1 MLPIPG
7 EYQPTMPNA
16 AQRGDTPTI
25 QGYRLVRVLGDG
37 GMSTVYLAEQAS
49 LGREVALKLMR
60 PEALEDEVSRRRF
73 ENETRTI
80 ARLRHPNIVGI
91 HDVGRSSDGLPWFT
105 MPYLARGHL
114 GQRDY
119 AGKEDAVRHILRAL
133 LDALEYAHGRGV
145 VHRDVKPENVMFD
158 DGDRPLLTDFGIA
171 QRRGYGS
178 RVTHAGFA
186 VGSTAYMPPEQ
197 ARGEAVDP
205 RADLYAVGVLGWEK
219 LTGRLPYVAADALS
233 MALQHV
239 QKPIPRLPARY
250 RHWQRFFD
258 RALAKS
264 PDKRFADARQMREAL
279 ADVPAPAT
287 GLRGELGDVFAGFR
301 SNVRPARAF
310 AVLAL
315 VGVLGFGAWRG
326 LGLWRANLDENVP
339 TSSDAVAGL
348 PAPDLPRGHGAVVG
362 EDSEPMFRPLPES
375 PAERWLSSVDA
386 QLRAGRLTAPGE
398 GNAYDSLLAAWHAD
412 ASHPRLGAS
421 SAKVVDALSARAV
434 AALREGRLDQAKD
447 AVDRADALASRIA
460 QPQADDATRRLRRQL
475 GTAFAGSVEAAL
487 AARDEDAVKRLLAFA
502 RSTRLPGAQV
512 ASLAARAEAM
522 PKPGDV
528 LPGPFGGVEVVQRGD
543 ALVGV
548 AQRPVSRDDYQ
559 RFARATSRTPT
570 LCRERAS
577 LLRIVKPR
585 DWQSPGFEQGANDP
599 VVCISYADASAYVQW
614 LQKQT
619 GDRYRLPRAGEVA
632 ASGGGG
638 SHRVSQWTEAC
649 SGGCGTRVVAGKGWR
664 GGGETRPLDASRGYD
679 DVGFRLVRDLS
690 P

>member
-1 MLPIPG
+1 
-7 EYQPTMPNA
+7 MPKLA
-16 AQRGDTPTI
+16 HRGDTPTI
-25 QGYRLVRVLGDG
+25 QGYRLLRVLGDG
-37 GMSTVYLAEQAS
+37 GMSTVYLAAQAS

-119 AGKEDAVRHILRAL
+119 AGNEDAVRHILRAL

-219 LTGRLPYVAADALS
+219 LVGRLPYVASDALS

-279 ADVPAPAT
+279 ADVPSPAT
-287 GLRGELGDVFAGFR
+287 GLRSDVGDVFAAFR
-301 SNVRPARAF
+301 ANFRPWRTF
-310 AVLAL
+310 AALAL
-315 VGVLGFGAWRG
+315 AGALGFAGWQA

-339 TSSDAVAGL
+339 TRTDAVAGL
-348 PAPDLPRGHGAVVG
+348 PTPDLPLGHAAVVG
-362 EDSEPMFRPLPES
+362 EDSEPLFRPLPES
-375 PAERWLSSVDA
+375 PAERWLSAADS
-386 QLRAGRLTAPGE
+386 QLRAGQLTSPQS

-412 ASHPRLGAS
+412 AAHPRLGAS
-421 SAKVVDALSARAV
+421 GGKVVDALAAQAV
-434 AALREGRLDQAKD
+434 DALRNGKLDRAKD
-447 AVDRADALASRIA
+447 AVDRADALAAHIA
-460 QPQADDATRRLRRQL
+460 QPQTDDAGRRLRRQL
-475 GTAFAGSVEAAL
+475 GTAFAGAVEAAL
-487 AARDEDAVKRLLAFA
+487 AARDENGVQRLLGFA
-502 RSTRLPGAQV
+502 RVVRLPGVQV

-522 PKPGDV
+522 PRPGDI
-528 LPGPFGGVEVVQRGD
+528 LPGPFGGVEIVQHGD
-543 ALVGV
+543 ALIGV

-559 RFARATSRTPT
+559 RFAKATSRTPT

-585 DWQSPGFEQGANDP
+585 DWQSPGFEQAANDP
-599 VVCISYADASAYVQW
+599 VVCVSWADAVAYVQW

-619 GDRYRLPRAGEVA
+619 GEHYRLPRGGELAAAGGA
-632 ASGGGG
+632 G
-638 SHRVSQWTEAC
+638 SHRVSQWLDAC
-649 SGGCGTRVVAGKGWR
+649 HGGCGTRVVAGNSWR

-679 DVGFRLVRDLS
+679 DVGFRLVRDLT

>member
-1 MLPIPG
+1 
-7 EYQPTMPNA
+7 MPNT
-16 AQRGDTPTI
+16 AQSGDTPTI
-25 QGYRLVRVLGDG
+25 QGYRLLRVLGDG

-91 HDVGRSSDGLPWFT
+91 HDVGRSGDGLPWFT

-119 AGKEDAVRHILRAL
+119 AGNEDAVRHILRSL
-133 LDALEYAHGRGV
+133 LDALDYAHGRGV

-205 RADLYAVGVLGWEK
+205 RADLYSVGVLGWEK
-219 LTGRLPYVAADALS
+219 LTGRLPYVAGDALS

-279 ADVPAPAT
+279 ADIPSPAT
-287 GLRGELGDVFAGFR
+287 GLRSDVGDVFAAFR
-301 SNVRPARAF
+301 ANFHPWRTLALL
-310 AVLAL
+310 VLAAAL
-315 VGVLGFGAWRG
+315 G
-326 LGLWRANLDENVP
+326 LGGWQALRLWRANLDENVP
-339 TSSDAVAGL
+339 TRSDAVAGL
-348 PAPDLPRGHGAVVG
+348 PAPDALPGHAVIVG
-362 EDSEPMFRPLPES
+362 EDSEPLLRPLPES
-375 PAERWLSSVDA
+375 PAERWLFALDS
-386 QLRAGRLTAPGE
+386 QLRSGQVTSPRGN
-398 GNAYDSLLAAWHAD
+398 NAYDSLLAAWHAD
-412 ASHPRLGAS
+412 AAHPRLGPAGI
-421 SAKVVDALSARAV
+421 KVIDALSAQAV
-434 AALREGRLDQAKD
+434 VAVKGGELDRAKD
-447 AVDRADALASRIA
+447 AVGRADAIAARIA
-460 QPQADDATRRLRRQL
+460 QPGTDDAARRLRRQL

-487 AARDEDAVKRLLAFA
+487 AARDEERVQRLLGFA
-502 RSTRLPGAQV
+502 RSVRLPDAQV
-512 ASLAARAEAM
+512 ASLLARAEAM

-528 LPGPFGGVEVVQRGD
+528 LPGPFGGVEVVEHGD
-543 ALVGV
+543 GLIGI

-559 RFARATSRTPT
+559 RFAKATSRTPT

-585 DWQSPGFEQGANDP
+585 DWQSPGFEQSPADP

-619 GDRYRLPRAGEVA
+619 GEHYRLPRGGELSSAGGA
-632 ASGGGG
+632 GN
-638 SHRVSQWTEAC
+638 HRVSQWTDAC
-649 SGGCGTRVVAGKGWR
+649 SGGCNQRVVAGKGWR
-664 GGGETRPLDASRGYD
+664 GGGETRALDATRGYD
-679 DVGFRLVRDLS
+679 DVGFRLVRDLA

>member
-1 MLPIPG
+1 
-7 EYQPTMPNA
+7 MPNTA
-16 AQRGDTPTI
+16 HRGDAPTI
-25 QGYRLVRVLGDG
+25 QGYRLLRVLGDG

-91 HDVGRSSDGLPWFT
+91 HDVGRSGDGLPWFT

-119 AGKEDAVRHILRAL
+119 AGNEDAVRHILRSL
-133 LDALEYAHGRGV
+133 LDALDYAHGRGV

-205 RADLYAVGVLGWEK
+205 RADLYSIGVLGWEK
-219 LTGRLPYVAADALS
+219 LTGRLPYVAGDALS

-239 QKPIPRLPARY
+239 QNPIPRLPARY

-279 ADVPAPAT
+279 ADIPSPAT
-287 GLRGELGDVFAGFR
+287 GLRSDIGDVLAAFR
-301 SNVRPARAF
+301 ANFHPWRA
-310 AVLAL
+310 LAL
-315 VGVLGFGAWRG
+315 LALAAALGVGGWQALQ
-326 LGLWRANLDENVP
+326 LWRANLDENVP
-339 TSSDAVAGL
+339 TRIDAVAGL
-348 PAPDLPRGHGAVVG
+348 PAPDAVPGQGVVVG
-362 EDSEPMFRPLPES
+362 EDSEPLFRPLPES
-375 PAERWLSSVDA
+375 PAERWLFALDS
-386 QLRAGRLTAPGE
+386 QLRAGQVTSPRDN
-398 GNAYDSLLAAWHAD
+398 NAYDSLLAAWHAD
-412 ASHPRLGAS
+412 AAHPRLGAS
-421 SAKVVDALSARAV
+421 GVKVVDALAAQSVDALKAGELAR
-434 AALREGRLDQAKD
+434 AKD
-447 AVDRADALASRIA
+447 AVDRADAIAARIA
-460 QPQADDATRRLRRQL
+460 QPRTDDATRRLRRQL
-475 GTAFAGSVEAAL
+475 GTAFAGSVETAL
-487 AARDEDAVKRLLAFA
+487 AARDEAGVQRLLAFA
-502 RSTRLPGAQV
+502 RSVRLPGAQI
-512 ASLAARAEAM
+512 ASLSARAEAM
-522 PKPGDV
+522 PMPGDL
-528 LPGPFGGVEVVQRGD
+528 LPGPFGGVEIVQHGN
-543 ALVGV
+543 ALIGI
-548 AQRPVSRDDYQ
+548 AQRAVSRDDYQ
-559 RFARATSRTPT
+559 RFAKATSRTPA

-585 DWQSPGFEQGANDP
+585 DWQSPGFEQLPNDP
-599 VVCISYADASAYVQW
+599 VVCVSHADAIAYVQW
-614 LQKQT
+614 LQKQS
-619 GDRYRLPRAGEVA
+619 GERYRLPRGDELQGAA
-632 ASGGGG
+632 ASPGK
-638 SHRVSQWTEAC
+638 RVSDWTEAR
-649 SGGCGTRVVAGKGWR
+649 GVVGTSWR
-664 GGGETRPLDASRGYD
+664 GDDKNRALDATRGYD
-679 DVGFRLVRDLS
+679 DVGFRLVRDLT

>member
-1 MLPIPG
+1 
-7 EYQPTMPNA
+7 MPNPA
-16 AQRGDTPTI
+16 HRGDAPTI
-25 QGYRLVRVLGDG
+25 QGYRLLRVLGDG
-37 GMSTVYLAEQAS
+37 GMSTVYLAEQAA

-91 HDVGRSSDGLPWFT
+91 HDVGRSGDGLPWFT

-119 AGKEDAVRHILRAL
+119 AGNEDAVRNILRAL

-197 ARGEAVDP
+197 ARGEPVDP
-205 RADLYAVGVLGWEK
+205 RADLYSVGVLGWEK
-219 LTGRLPYVAADALS
+219 LTGRLPYVAGDALS

-264 PDKRFADARQMREAL
+264 PDKRFADARQMRDAL
-279 ADVPAPAT
+279 ADIPPPAT
-287 GLRGELGDVFAGFR
+287 GLRSNVGDVLA
-301 SNVRPARAF
+301 SVRTRFHPLRTL

-315 VGVLGFGAWRG
+315 VGAFGFVGWHA
-326 LGLWRANLDENVP
+326 LQLWRANLDENVP
-339 TSSDAVAGL
+339 TRTDAAAGL
-348 PAPDLPRGHGAVVG
+348 PAPDLLPGHAAVLG
-362 EDSEPMFRPLPES
+362 DDSEPLLRPLPES
-375 PAERWLSSVDA
+375 PAERWLFAADT
-386 QLRAGRLTAPGE
+386 QLRAGRLTAPRDD
-398 GNAYDSLLAAWHAD
+398 NAYDSLLAAWHAD
-412 ASHPRLGAS
+412 ATHPRLAAS
-421 SAKVVDALSARAV
+421 GGKLVDAL
-434 AALREGRLDQAKD
+434 AALALAAVQDGRLDQARD
-447 AVDRADALASRIA
+447 AVDRADALDTRIA
-460 QPQADDATRRLRRQL
+460 LPATGEATRRMRRRL
-475 GTAFAGSVEAAL
+475 GTAFAGAVEQAL
-487 AARDEDAVKRLLAFA
+487 ATRDEAGVQRLLAFA
-502 RSTRLPGAQV
+502 RATRLSGAQV
-512 ASLAARAEAM
+512 AAASARVEAQ
-522 PKPGDV
+522 PRPGDV
-528 LPGPFGGVEVVQRGD
+528 LPEAQFGGLEVVRHGD
-543 ALVGV
+543 ALIGV
-548 AQRPVSRDDYQ
+548 AQRAVSRDDYQ
-559 RFARATSRTPT
+559 RFARATSRPAT

-585 DWQSPGFEQGANDP
+585 DWRSPGFEQATGDP
-599 VVCISYADASAYVQW
+599 VVCVSYADAAAYAQW

-619 GDRYRLPRAGEVA
+619 GERYRLPRSGEVA
-632 ASGGGG
+632 GAAGSGE
-638 SHRVSQWTEAC
+638 HHVSQWLDAC
-649 SGGCGTRVVAGKGWR
+649 QGGCGQRMVAGKGWR
-664 GGGETRPLDASRGYD
+664 GGDGRALDASRGYD

>member
-1 MLPIPG
+1 
-7 EYQPTMPNA
+7 MPNPA
-16 AQRGDTPTI
+16 HRGDAPTI

-37 GMSTVYLAEQAS
+37 GMSTVYLAEQAA

-91 HDVGRSSDGLPWFT
+91 HDVGRSGDGLPWFT

-119 AGKEDAVRHILRAL
+119 VGNEDGVRNILRAL

-205 RADLYAVGVLGWEK
+205 RADLYSVGVLGWEK
-219 LTGRLPYVAADALS
+219 LTGKLPYIAGDALS

-264 PDKRFADARQMREAL
+264 PDKRFVDARQMREAL
-279 ADVPAPAT
+279 ADIPPPAT
-287 GLRGELGDVFAGFR
+287 GMRMSVGDAFAGFR
-301 SNVRPARAF
+301 ARFHPLRAL
-310 AVLAL
+310 ALLAL
-315 VGVLGFGAWRG
+315 VGALGFGGWQALR
-326 LGLWRANLDENVP
+326 LWRANLDENVP
-339 TSSDAVAGL
+339 TSTDAAAGL
-348 PAPDLPRGHGAVVG
+348 PMPDIAPGHGALVG
-362 EDSEPMFRPLPES
+362 EDSEPLLRPLPES
-375 PAERWLSSVDA
+375 PAERWLFAADS
-386 QLRAGRLTAPGE
+386 QLRAGQVTLPRG

-412 ASHPRLGAS
+412 ATHPRLGATGG
-421 SAKVVDALSARAV
+421 KVVDALAAQAVDALGDAELARAK
-434 AALREGRLDQAKD
+434 E
-447 AVDRADALASRIA
+447 AVDRADALDTRIA
-460 QPQADDATRRLRRQL
+460 QPQTRDALRRLRRRL
-475 GTAFAGSVEAAL
+475 GTAFAATVEKAL
-487 AARDEDAVKRLLAFA
+487 AARDQEGVQRLLAFG
-502 RSTRLPGAQV
+502 RSVHLPGKQV
-512 ASLAARAEAM
+512 AALSARADAM
-522 PKPGDV
+522 PQAGDV
-528 LPGPFGGVEVVQRGD
+528 LPGPFGGVEVVRHGE
-543 ALVGV
+543 ALLGV
-548 AQRPVSRDDYQ
+548 AQRAVSRDDYR
-559 RFARATSRTPT
+559 RFAKATSRAPA

-577 LLRIVKPR
+577 LLRLVKPR
-585 DWQSPGFEQGANDP
+585 DWQSPGFEQAANDP
-599 VVCISYADASAYVQW
+599 VVCVSWADAAAYAQW

-619 GDRYRLPRAGEVA
+619 GERYRLPRSGEVA
-632 ASGGGG
+632 SAAGSGD
-638 SHRVSQWTEAC
+638 HRVSQWLDAC
-649 SGGCGTRVVAGKGWR
+649 SGSCETRIVAGKGWR
-664 GGGETRPLDASRGYD
+664 GGGETRKLDAARGYD

>member
-1 MLPIPG
+1 
-7 EYQPTMPNA
+7 MPNPA
-16 AQRGDTPTI
+16 HRGDAPTI
-25 QGYRLVRVLGDG
+25 QGYRLLRVLGDG

-60 PEALEDEVSRRRF
+60 PEALSDEVSRRRF

-91 HDVGRSSDGLPWFT
+91 HDVGRSGDGLPWFT

-119 AGKEDAVRHILRAL
+119 TGNEDAVRHILRSL

-205 RADLYAVGVLGWEK
+205 RADLYSVGVLGWEK
-219 LTGRLPYVAADALS
+219 LTGRLPYVAGDALS

-279 ADVPAPAT
+279 ADVPQPAT
-287 GLRGELGDVFAGFR
+287 GLRSDVGDVFAAFR
-301 SNVRPARAF
+301 ANFRPWRTLVA
-310 AVLAL
+310 LAL
-315 VGVLGFGAWRG
+315 VVALGFGAWQA

-339 TSSDAVAGL
+339 TSTDAAAGL
-348 PAPDLPRGHGAVVG
+348 PAPDVPLGHGAIVG
-362 EDSEPMFRPLPES
+362 EDSEPLFRPLPES
-375 PAERWLSSVDA
+375 PAERWLFALDS
-386 QLRAGRLTAPGE
+386 QLRSGRVTSPRDD
-398 GNAYDSLLAAWHAD
+398 NAYDSLLAAWHAD
-412 ASHPRLGAS
+412 AAHPRLGVAGG
-421 SAKVVDALSARAV
+421 KVVDALSAQAV
-434 AALREGRLDQAKD
+434 DALRDGKLDRAKD
-447 AVDRADALASRIA
+447 AVDRADAIAARIA
-460 QPQADDATRRLRRQL
+460 QPRTDDATRSLRRQL
-475 GTAFAGSVEAAL
+475 GSAFAGSVETAL
-487 AARDEDAVKRLLAFA
+487 AARDEDGVQRLLAFA
-502 RSTRLPGAQV
+502 HGVRLPSSQL
-512 ASLAARAEAM
+512 ASISARIDAM
-522 PKPGDV
+522 PKVGDV
-528 LPGPFGGVEVVQRGD
+528 LPGPFGGMEIVQRGD
-543 ALVGV
+543 ALIGI
-548 AQRPVSRDDYQ
+548 AQHPVSRDDYQ
-559 RFARATSRTPT
+559 RFAKATSRSPA

-585 DWQSPGFEQGANDP
+585 DWQAPGFEQSPNDP
-599 VVCISYADASAYVQW
+599 VVCVSHADAIAYVQW

-619 GDRYRLPRAGEVA
+619 GERYRLPRGDELQGAPAGP
-632 ASGGGG
+632 GK
-638 SHRVSQWTEAC
+638 RVSDWTEAR
-649 SGGCGTRVVAGKGWR
+649 GVVGTSWR
-664 GGGETRPLDASRGYD
+664 GGDKNRPLDATRGYD
-679 DVGFRLVRDLS
+679 DVGFRLVRDLT

>member
-1 MLPIPG
+1 
-7 EYQPTMPNA
+7 MPNT
-16 AQRGDTPTI
+16 AQRGNTPTI
-25 QGYRLVRVLGDG
+25 QGYRLLRVLGDG

-60 PEALEDEVSRRRF
+60 PEALADEISRRRF

-119 AGKEDAVRHILRAL
+119 AGNEDAVRNILRAL

-158 DGDRPLLTDFGIA
+158 DGDRPLLADFGIA

-178 RVTHAGFA
+178 RVTAAGFA

-205 RADLYAVGVLGWEK
+205 RADLYSVGVLGWEK

-239 QKPIPRLPARY
+239 QKPIPRLPMRY

-279 ADVPAPAT
+279 ADVPTPAT
-287 GLRGELGDVFAGFR
+287 GLRSDVGDAYAAFR
-301 SNVRPARAF
+301 ANFRPVRTLAA
-310 AVLAL
+310 LAL
-315 VGVLGFGAWRG
+315 VAALGFGAWQAV
-326 LGLWRANLDENVP
+326 GLWRANLDENVP
-339 TSSDAVAGL
+339 TATDAAAGL
-348 PAPDLPRGHGAVVG
+348 PAPDLPFGHAAIVG
-362 EDSEPMFRPLPES
+362 EDSEPLLRPLPES
-375 PAERWLSSVDA
+375 PAERWLFALDS
-386 QLRAGRLTAPGE
+386 QLRSGQVTAPKS

-412 ASHPRLGAS
+412 AAHPRLAVAGG
-421 SAKVVDALSARAV
+421 KVVDALSAQATE
-434 AALREGRLDQAKD
+434 ALHGGKLDRAKD
-447 AVDRADALASRIA
+447 AIDRADAVAARIA
-460 QPQADDATRRLRRQL
+460 QAVTDEATRRMRRQL
-475 GTAFAGSVEAAL
+475 GATLGDSVERAL
-487 AARDEDAVKRLLAFA
+487 ATNDHEQAQRLLAFA
-502 RSTRLPGAQV
+502 RGAHLPEAQV
-512 ASLAARAEAM
+512 SALTARVEAI

-528 LPGPFGGVEVVQRGD
+528 LPGPFGGLEVVRHGEE
-543 ALVGV
+543 LIGV
-548 AQRPVSRDDYQ
+548 ARRAVSREDYQ
-559 RFARATSRTPT
+559 RFAKATSRPAT
-570 LCRERAS
+570 LCRERGS

-585 DWQSPGFEQGANDP
+585 DWQSPGFEQSASDP
-599 VVCISYADASAYVQW
+599 VVCVSYADAAAYAQW
-614 LQKQT
+614 MSKQT
-619 GDRYRLPRAGEVA
+619 DERYRLPRSGELAGST
-632 ASGGGG
+632 SGGK
-638 SHRVSQWTEAC
+638 RVSQWLDAC
-649 SGGCGTRVVAGKGWR
+649 KGNCNTRIATGSSWR
-664 GGGETRPLDASRGYD
+664 GGGDNRPLDAARGYD
-679 DVGFRLVRDLS
+679 DVGFRLVRDD
-690 P
+690 

>member
-1 MLPIPG
+1 
-7 EYQPTMPNA
+7 MPNT
-16 AQRGDTPTI
+16 AQSGDAPTI
-25 QGYRLVRVLGDG
+25 QGYRLLRVLGDG

-91 HDVGRSSDGLPWFT
+91 HDVGRSGDGLPWFT

-119 AGKEDAVRHILRAL
+119 AGNEDAVRHILRSL
-133 LDALEYAHGRGV
+133 LDALDYAHGRGV

-205 RADLYAVGVLGWEK
+205 RADLYSVGVLGWEK
-219 LTGRLPYVAADALS
+219 LTGRLPYVAGDALS

-239 QKPIPRLPARY
+239 QNPIPRLPARY

-279 ADVPAPAT
+279 ADVPTPAT
-287 GLRGELGDVFAGFR
+287 GLRSDVGDVFAAFR
-301 SNVRPARAF
+301 ANFRPLRTLAA
-310 AVLAL
+310 LAL
-315 VGVLGFGAWRG
+315 VAVLGFGAWQAV
-326 LGLWRANLDENVP
+326 GLWRANLDENVP
-339 TSSDAVAGL
+339 TPTDAAAGL
-348 PAPDLPRGHGAVVG
+348 PAPDLPLGQAAIVG
-362 EDSEPMFRPLPES
+362 EDSEPLFRPLPES
-375 PAERWLSSVDA
+375 PAERWLFALDS
-386 QLRAGRLTAPGE
+386 QLRSGRVSSPRD

-412 ASHPRLGAS
+412 AAHPRLGA
-421 SAKVVDALSARAV
+421 AGGKVVDALSAQASNALENGELDRA
-434 AALREGRLDQAKD
+434 RD
-447 AVDRADALASRIA
+447 AVDRADAIATRIA
-460 QPQADDATRRLRRQL
+460 QPRTDDAARRMRRQL
-475 GTAFAGSVEAAL
+475 GGTLDDSLERAL
-487 AARDEDAVKRLLAFA
+487 AANDHEGAQRLLAFA
-502 RSTRLPGAQV
+502 RGIRLPEAQL
-512 ASLAARAEAM
+512 ASMSARAEAV

-528 LPGPFGGVEVVQRGD
+528 LPGPFGGVQVARHGD
-543 ALVGV
+543 ALIGV
-548 AQRPVSRDDYQ
+548 ALRPVSRDDYQ
-559 RFARATSRTPT
+559 RFAKATSRAPA

-585 DWQSPGFEQGANDP
+585 DWRSPGFEQSANDP
-599 VVCISYADASAYVQW
+599 VVCVSYADAAAYAQW

-619 GDRYRLPRAGEVA
+619 GERYRMPRSGEIAG
-632 ASGGGG
+632 SGNGGK
-638 SHRVSQWTEAC
+638 RVSQWLDAC
-649 SGGCGTRVVAGKGWR
+649 KGDCNTRIATGGSWR
-664 GGGETRPLDASRGYD
+664 GGGDTRPLEADRGYD
-679 DVGFRLVRDLS
+679 DVGFRLVRDE
-690 P
+690 